1 MSLKAFQRTT
11 ASNFYRAREAERDQ
25 ERMEAIYKGE
35 ALLTEI
41 RLRQE
46 LEEKERRERE
56 ERGKSG
62 TGTTTV
68 DIEMRAMG
76 DLGNADGVN
85 NGSGVDNANGACN
98 GKN

>member
-68 DIEMRAMG
+68 DIEMGAMG
-76 DLGNADGVN
+76 DSGNADGVN

>member
-11 ASNFYRAREAERDQ
+11 ASNFYRAREAEREM

-35 ALLTEI
+35 AALTDI
-41 RLRQE
+41 RLRKE

-62 TGTTTV
+62 AGTTT
-68 DIEMRAMG
+68 IEMEAMG
-76 DLGNADGVN
+76 DTGNADGVS